1 MQTPLMNLYE
11 MIRQLQPELDPAEYV
26 FATFADPA
34 TVDAAALEALCS
46 FREKEGLSLILEAG
60 TAGRHGLQASPRFRR
75 ITLTVLSSLES
86 VGLTAAV
93 AGCLADKGISANV
106 VAASHHDHVFVPAS
120 RAEEAMAA
128 LRELSTGKYQR
139 H

>member
-1 MQTPLMNLYE
+1 MNLYE

-26 FATFADPA
+26 FATFTDPA
-34 TVDAAALEALCS
+34 KVDAAALEPLCS
-46 FREKEGLSLILEAG
+46 FREKEGLSLILKAG
-60 TAGRHGLQASPRFRR
+60 TAQAKGIAAGPRFRR

-106 VAASHHDHVFVPAS
+106 VAAFHHDHVFVPAA
-120 RAEEAMAA
+120 RAEEAMAI
-128 LRELSTGKYQR
+128 LHELSTGKLQR
-139 H
+139 R